1 MSVSLSLVEKI
12 AVVLPIKSRTNFVA
26 GKFPAGVGNAKFLCG
41 AIIFPPGLP
50 GTA

>member
-1 MSVSLSLVEKI
+1 MSVSLSLVKKI
-12 AVVLPIKSRTNFVA
+12 EVALAIKSRTNLAA
-26 GKFPAGVGNAKFLCG
+26 GKFPAGVGKAKLLCG